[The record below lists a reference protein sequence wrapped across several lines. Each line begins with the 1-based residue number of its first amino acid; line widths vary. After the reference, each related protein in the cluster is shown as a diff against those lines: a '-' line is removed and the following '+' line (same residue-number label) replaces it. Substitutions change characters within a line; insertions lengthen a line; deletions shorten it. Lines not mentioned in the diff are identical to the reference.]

1 MHRIGLIISDNFQ
14 MLALSTL
21 TVFEFANI
29 VAGEEFYQAAVY
41 SEHGGA
47 VRSSSGIG
55 IDSAPLSTDPQMDTW
70 LLAGVLMPTE
80 QPATPGLIA
89 FLQTSARQARRVAGI
104 CTGAFVLA
112 QAGLLEN
119 RRATTHWAHAPS
131 MKRLHPAVQLDD
143 DRIFIIDEAIWT
155 SAGLTAG
162 LDMALGMV
170 EKDLGADVARS
181 VAHRL
186 VMNQRRS
193 GGQTQHSEM
202 LALAPR
208 SGGQTQHSEM
218 LALAPRSD
226 RLQSALEYARKNLR
240 KPLTVDDLADAVHL
254 SARQLTRLFRAETG
268 KSPAKAIEGLR
279 LEAARLMIEQSRL
292 TLDAIARESG
302 FRDRRHMREVFVR
315 GFGVPPQ
322 ALRQGRS
329 ASRAA

>member
-29 VAGEEFYQAAVY
+29 VAGEDFYQTTVY

-55 IDSAPLSTDPQMDTW
+55 IDSAPLSTDPQIDTW

-80 QPATPGLIA
+80 QPATPGIIT
-89 FLQTSARQARRVAGI
+89 FLQTSARQARRLAGI

-131 MKRLHPAVQLDD
+131 MKRLHPAIQLDD

-208 SGGQTQHSEM
+208 S
-218 LALAPRSD
+218 D

-254 SARQLTRLFRAETG
+254 STRQLTRLFRAETG

-302 FRDRRHMREVFVR
+302 FRDRRHMREVFIR
-315 GFGVPPQ
+315 GYGVPPQ

>member
-208 SGGQTQHSEM
+208 S
-218 LALAPRSD
+218 D

>member
-1 MHRIGLIISDNFQ
+1 MHRIGLIISDDFQ

-29 VAGEEFYQAAVY
+29 VAGEDFYQTAVY
-41 SEHGGA
+41 SEHGGT

-55 IDSAPLSTDPQMDTW
+55 IENTPLSADLQMDTW

-80 QPATPGLIA
+80 QPATPGIIT
-89 FLQTSARQARRVAGI
+89 FLQTSARQARRLAGI

-131 MKRLHPAVQLDD
+131 MKRLHPATQLED

-170 EKDLGADVARS
+170 EKDLGADVARG

-186 VMNQRRS
+186 VMNQR
-193 GGQTQHSEM
+193 
-202 LALAPR
+202 R

-279 LEAARLMIEQSRL
+279 LEAARLMIEQGRL

-315 GFGVPPQ
+315 GYGVPPQ

>member
-29 VAGEEFYQAAVY
+29 VAGEDFYRTVVY

-55 IDSAPLSTDPQMDTW
+55 IDSAPLSADLQMDTW

-80 QPATPGLIA
+80 QPATPGIIT

-131 MKRLHPAVQLDD
+131 MKRLHPAIQLED
-143 DRIFIIDEAIWT
+143 DRIFIIDETIWT

-208 SGGQTQHSEM
+208 S
-218 LALAPRSD
+218 D

-254 SARQLTRLFRAETG
+254 STRQLTRLFRAETG

-302 FRDRRHMREVFVR
+302 FRDRRHMREVFIR
-315 GFGVPPQ
+315 GYGVPPQ

>member
-1 MHRIGLIISDNFQ
+1 MHRIGLIIADNFQ

-29 VAGEEFYQAAVY
+29 VAGEAFYQTAVY
-41 SEHGGA
+41 SEHGGT
-47 VRSSSGIG
+47 VRSSSAIG
-55 IDSAPLSTDPQMDTW
+55 IESASLSADLQMDTW

-89 FLQTSARQARRVAGI
+89 FLQTSAQQARRVAGI

-143 DRIFIIDEAIWT
+143 NRIFIIDEAIWT

-208 SGGQTQHSEM
+208 S
-218 LALAPRSD
+218 D

-240 KPLTVDDLADAVHL
+240 KPLTVEDLADAVHL

>member
-29 VAGEEFYQAAVY
+29 VAGDNFYQTAVY
-41 SEHGGA
+41 SEHGGTL
-47 VRSSSGIG
+47 RSSSGIG
-55 IDSAPLSTDPQMDTW
+55 VDSAALSADVQMDTW

-80 QPATPGLIA
+80 QPATPGIIT

-131 MKRLHPAVQLDD
+131 MKRLHPAIQLED
-143 DRIFIIDEAIWT
+143 DRIFTIDEAIWT

-170 EKDLGADVARS
+170 EKDLGADVARG

-186 VMNQRRS
+186 VMNQR
-193 GGQTQHSEM
+193 
-202 LALAPR
+202 R

-279 LEAARLMIEQSRL
+279 LEAARLMIEQSHL

-315 GFGVPPQ
+315 GYGVPPQ

-329 ASRAA
+329 ASPAA